1 MNNKQNTN
9 IIVGALRECTTR
21 KDLEDVFHR
30 FKCTELSEKIALL
43 LETMGNPKVFFSNGT
58 PTDAQR
64 YELAIQMFLT
74 MSWKFSLIC
83 RERAL

>member
-1 MNNKQNTN
+1 MDNKKNTN

-21 KDLEDVFHR
+21 KDLEDVFRR
-30 FKCTELSEKIALL
+30 FKHTELSEKISLL
-43 LETMGNPKVFFSNGT
+43 LEAMGNPQVFFSNGT
-58 PTDAQR
+58 PTDEQR

>member
-1 MNNKQNTN
+1 MQKKNTN

-21 KDLEDVFHR
+21 KDLEDIFQR
-30 FKCTELSEKIALL
+30 FRRTKLSDKTSLL
-43 LETMGNPKVFFSNGT
+43 LETMGDPKVFFSNGT
-58 PTDAQR
+58 PTDEQR

-83 RERAL
+83 KERSL